1 MKDFAVMEEHAVVDK
16 EAMRGAAEAACA
28 LMKVLSNPDRMLLLC
43 ELSEGERNVGELQ
56 EAVGVAQ
63 PTLSQQL
70 AVLRE
75 EKLVETRREG
85 KNIYYRIAGT
95 EALAV
100 LQVLYAQYCVPRARK
115 RKARAPAAT

>member
-1 MKDFAVMEEHAVVDK
+1 MEETAVVDR
-16 EAMRGAAEAACA
+16 EAMRGAAQAACA
-28 LMKVLSNPDRMLLLC
+28 LMKALSNPDRMLLLC

-56 EAVGVAQ
+56 EAVGVVQ

-75 EKLVETRREG
+75 ERLVETRREG
-85 KNIYYRIAGT
+85 KNIYYRIASP

-100 LQVLYAQYCVPRARK
+100 LQVLYAQFCGPRAK
-115 RKARAPAAT
+115 RKKGRV